1 MRKLSLPLLLTTLLA
16 AGVLAA
22 CSPKYDWRDYRS
34 ADAPYAVL
42 FPGKPASQTR
52 TINLDGQ
59 EVSMTMTAAEVDG
72 VSFAVGSA
80 RLDDA
85 SKAPAALASMKTAL
99 VNNIGAAIVSDKTT
113 ATSSGMG
120 SLSGQQTMV
129 EVEAKGAHN
138 GEATLLIG
146 HFIAKDNRI
155 YQVIIMGA
163 EKHVVRDTVDT
174 FMSSFKLN

>member
-1 MRKLSLPLLLTTLLA
+1 MRKFSLPLILTSLLS
-16 AGVLAA
+16 AGVLVG
-22 CSPKYDWRDYRS
+22 CNPKYDWRDFRS
-34 ADAPYAVL
+34 GDAPYAVL

-52 TINLDGQ
+52 TINLDGL
-59 EVSMTMTAAEVDG
+59 EVAMTMTAAEVDG

-85 SKAPAALASMKTAL
+85 GKAQAAAVAMKTAL
-99 VNNIGAAIVSDKTT
+99 VHNIGATIVSDKTST
-113 ATSSGMG
+113 VSSGNG
-120 SLSGQQTMV
+120 SLGGQQTTV
-129 EVEAKGAHN
+129 EVEAKGVQN
-138 GEATLLIG
+138 GEAMLLIG

-155 YQVIIMGA
+155 YQVVIIGK